1 MKNKK
6 SWNHRHLTVFNFKM
20 HPKQAGMLTT
30 IAVVSK
36 LNIEMI
42 LVFATTTKSIQ
53 KIIECVVHLWCLEKV
68 QMAMQ

>member
-1 MKNKK
+1 
-6 SWNHRHLTVFNFKM
+6 M
-20 HPKQAGMLTT
+20 HPKQAGMLTI

>member
-1 MKNKK
+1 
-6 SWNHRHLTVFNFKM
+6 M
-20 HPKQAGMLTT
+20 HPKQAGMLTI

-53 KIIECVVHLWCLEKV
+53 KIIECVVHL
-68 QMAMQ
+68 